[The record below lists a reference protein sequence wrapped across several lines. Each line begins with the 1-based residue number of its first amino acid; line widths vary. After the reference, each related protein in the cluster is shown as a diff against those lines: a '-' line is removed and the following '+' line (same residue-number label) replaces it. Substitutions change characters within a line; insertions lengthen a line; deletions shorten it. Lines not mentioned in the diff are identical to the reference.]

1 MKILYELAKDLGIEI
16 RWQYFATSHS
26 KGVVDGIGGSAK
38 CMVRNKTQSKQ
49 GNCIV
54 QSAKDFYDVSSS
66 SMKNVKHLYISQDD
80 INNFTND
87 LFWEDTKETFG
98 IKKVHTAVCKE
109 KTLFLF
115 QNNNEFK
122 NKKILLQIKMEENE
136 NLSQNSSPSTSLFR
150 KRQMGGCRI

>member
-16 RWQYFATSHS
+16 RWQCFATSHG

-98 IKKVHTAVCKE
+98 IKKVHIMQCVKKKLCFYFRIIM
-109 KTLFLF
+109 TLRIKRFYYKSKWKKMKIYHRTPLPLHLF
-115 QNNNEFK
+115 V
-122 NKKILLQIKMEENE
+122 
-136 NLSQNSSPSTSLFR
+136 
-150 KRQMGGCRI
+150 